1 MCENRAKPPG
11 LSERMIRMKYG
22 KTAAQ
27 VSLRYFVERGIVVI
41 PKSSNKERLK
51 ENIDIFDFELSD
63 EDICRI
69 EKLDTKKSLFG
80 WY

>member
-1 MCENRAKPPG
+1 ME
-11 LSERMIRMKYG
+11 

-27 VSLRYFVERGIVVI
+27 VNLRYFVERGIVVI
-41 PKSSNKERLK
+41 PKSSKKERLK
-51 ENIDIFDFELSD
+51 ENIDIFDFKLSR
-63 EDICRI
+63 EDIERI